1 MKRHQTGPPKKRTA
15 LPLCMCAVLAVTGL
29 ACVPDSG
36 GWLYNTALISA
47 GLLMP
52 EGGSRLLEDRLSTL
66 SSSTAAAPAS
76 PSDPGG
82 MTGASSED
90 ASSEPDSSDSSYD
103 LPDAPEV
110 AEENRLPI
118 SEQPISKSGA
128 QFGAVYVLNT
138 TGRELNIEEELSVQP
153 DLQLGSLSEPTVL
166 IVHTHTQEAYQP
178 ADRDYYDKTAPTR
191 TSDNLCNVVAAGNAM
206 ANRLKALGIGVVHDT
221 TVHDTQYSGAYKR
234 SADTIQENLKQYP
247 TIRVVI
253 DLHRDAIGSET
264 KVDPAVEVDGKKA
277 AQVML
282 IAGCE
287 TEGGISHPNWR
298 ENLRFALRL
307 QQSLETNYPGI
318 TRPIKFMNTVYNEN
332 LTNGSLLMEV
342 GTDATSVEQ
351 AIYSGELA
359 ANSLSEVL
367 KALQE

>member
-1 MKRHQTGPPKKRTA
+1 
-15 LPLCMCAVLAVTGL
+15 MC
-29 ACVPDSG
+29 
-36 GWLYNTALISA
+36 I
-47 GLLMP
+47 
-52 EGGSRLLEDRLSTL
+52 RDR
-66 SSSTAAAPAS
+66 
-76 PSDPGG
+76 
-82 MTGASSED
+82 
-90 ASSEPDSSDSSYD
+90 
-103 LPDAPEV
+103 
-110 AEENRLPI
+110 
-118 SEQPISKSGA
+118 
-128 QFGAVYVLNT
+128 
-138 TGRELNIEEELSVQP
+138 
-153 DLQLGSLSEPTVL
+153 
-166 IVHTHTQEAYQP
+166 
-178 ADRDYYDKTAPTR
+178 
-191 TSDNLCNVVAAGNAM
+191 
-206 ANRLKALGIGVVHDT
+206 
-221 TVHDTQYSGAYKR
+221 
-234 SADTIQENLKQYP
+234 YP